1 MIAVK
6 LESARFRKMPKKLKN
21 LEDIKKWIRA
31 IYADFEFDITGFS
44 TRQGKIIPLNLEPGT
59 LGNVIE
65 GVLIAHLHQKLNG
78 RKDVIAT
85 EGGFR
90 YYPDLELSG
99 DLFGGKMVALDI
111 KAARRSERN
120 SNRTQSRIT
129 LYSFGTYLKYQDK
142 KFPQTLRP
150 FQDYLHHLDLL
161 AIFDVNSVEKSVSNF
176 ELLVVEPWKIA
187 SKTASS
193 ATRDYVGAIME
204 IDKMRE
210 ERGGEFKS
218 QEDFYA
224 FWAKVLRRGE
234 KVSKKFVS

>member
-1 MIAVK
+1 MK
-6 LESARFRKMPKKLKN
+6 TLTN
-21 LEDIKKWIRA
+21 LNDIKDWIKDV
-31 IYADFEFDITGFS
+31 YADFEFDIVGFA
-44 TRQGKIIPLNLEPGT
+44 TKQGKVIPLNLEPGT

-78 RKDVIAT
+78 RKDVSAH

-99 DLFGGKMVALDI
+99 PLFGNKIIALDI
-111 KAARRSERN
+111 KAARRNEKN
-120 SNRTQSRIT
+120 NNRTQSRIT
-129 LYSFGTYLKYQDK
+129 LYTFGTYLKYQDK

-150 FQDYLHHLDLL
+150 FKDYAHHLDLI
-161 AIFDVNSVEKSVSNF
+161 AIFDVDSKEKSVSNF

-187 SKTASS
+187 SKTPSS

-210 ERGGEFKS
+210 ERGGEFKT
-218 QEDFYA
+218 QQDFYK
-224 FWAKVLRRGE
+224 FWSKILRRGE
-234 KVSKKFVS
+234 KKR